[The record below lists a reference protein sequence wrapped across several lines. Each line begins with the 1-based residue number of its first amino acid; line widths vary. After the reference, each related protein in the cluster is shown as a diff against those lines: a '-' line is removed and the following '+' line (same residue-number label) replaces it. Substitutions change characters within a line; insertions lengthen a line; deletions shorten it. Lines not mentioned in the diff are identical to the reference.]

1 MRRTRRRSRDLTP
14 RRCRALLLPLL
25 ATGLLATACGAGPSL
40 RPGVAVEHPHSGGAP
55 AAGTTSATPA
65 VPAPQAPK
73 HDLAWHDCAA
83 TTFDQLG
90 LGAAPAGVIFEC
102 SEYATPIDSG
112 GAIMGTFRTAVARA
126 RVQQTPADAAPLVL
140 TSGSDRSAVATLAGM
155 VAGPAPAALAA
166 HPIVAVDRRGLGG
179 SQPIDCLPVDI
190 RHRIADAGQFVPG
203 GGDPVDAMAKLSQ
216 DATIA
221 CQDFLQPYQGTF
233 DAAHAADDID
243 ALRKQWQVDKIA
255 LLGTGNGA
263 RVALAY
269 AAKYGTH
276 LARLA
281 LDSPEAVNT
290 DAATRSE
297 QRLKGAEAALT
308 AFAQRCAAVSC
319 ALGPDP
325 RAAVTDLV
333 RRATAGDL
341 GDLSAGA
348 LLTTISGFLGDPRAD
363 QTAHVTELADALAA
377 AGRGDRGPLTQ
388 LNARETAAVAAD
400 GQFVT
405 RCSDSQQPATPAHA
419 KDLENTWGTQYP
431 VFGRVAAAR
440 LMTCTAWPVPTPPPV
455 PATLDL
461 PVLVLGNTADPV
473 SGPDA
478 RPSVTGALGVA
489 GARTATVTWEG
500 WGHPVFT
507 HSGCAQQNL
516 ADYLNDATLP
526 ADGSACPG

>member
-1 MRRTRRRSRDLTP
+1 M
-14 RRCRALLLPLL
+14 LL

-40 RPGVAVEHPHSGGAP
+40 RPGVAVEHPHAGGA
-55 AAGTTSATPA
+55 AATTSVAAAPA

-73 HDLAWHDCAA
+73 HDLTWHDCAA

-90 LGAAPAGVIFEC
+90 LGAAPAGVVFEC
-102 SEYATPIDSG
+102 AEYATPIDSG

-126 RVQQTPADAAPLVL
+126 RAPQTPAGAAPLLL
-140 TSGSDRSAVATLAGM
+140 TSGGDRSSIATLAGL
-155 VAGPAPAALAA
+155 VAGPAPAVLAA
-166 HPIVAVDRRGLGG
+166 HPIVAVDRRGIGG
-179 SQPIDCLPVDI
+179 SQPIDCLPADT
-190 RHRIADAGQFVPG
+190 HRQLADAGQFATG

-243 ALRKQWQVDKIA
+243 ALRRQWQVDTIA

-269 AAKYGTH
+269 AAKYGPH
-276 LARLA
+276 LGRLV

-290 DAATRSE
+290 DTATRAE
-297 QRLKGAEAALT
+297 QRVKGAEAALT
-308 AFAQRCAAVSC
+308 AFAQRCVATSC

-325 RAAVTDLV
+325 RAAVTDLI
-333 RRATAGDL
+333 RRAAAGDL

-348 LLTTISGFLGDPRAD
+348 LVTTVSGFLGDPRAD
-363 QTAHVTELADALAA
+363 QDAHIAELADALAA
-377 AGRGDRGPLTQ
+377 AGRGDRGPLGKLT
-388 LNARETAAVAAD
+388 LRESAAVAAD

-419 KDLENTWGTQYP
+419 KDLETTWGTQYP
-431 VFGRVAAAR
+431 AFGRVAAAR

-455 PATLDL
+455 PATLTL
-461 PVLVLGNTADPV
+461 PVLILGNTADPV
-473 SGPDA
+473 TGGDG

-489 GARTATVTWEG
+489 GARTATVTWQG
-500 WGHPVFT
+500 WGHPTFT
-507 HSGCAQQNL
+507 HSACVQQNL
-516 ADYLNDATLP
+516 TGYLDDAGLP
-526 ADGSACPG
+526 ADGSACPA